1 MVDHAWSH
9 RHLLSIAD
17 LSVADINTLLG
28 KADTLFDEAR
38 KRPKKSEALRGRT
51 IINVF
56 FEASTRTRS
65 SFEVAGKRLG
75 ADVINISVATSSV
88 SKGESLLDTVKNLE
102 VMRAD
107 AMVIRHQASGAPNY
121 VAKHTRASILNAG
134 DGMHEHP
141 TQALLDALTIRRHFG
156 TLSGLTVAICGD
168 IVHSRV
174 ARSNA
179 ILLGK
184 TGSKVRLCGPKTMM
198 PRDAETLGESAT
210 VHANL
215 DEAIDGAD
223 VVMMLRIQNE
233 RVYGPVMAS
242 TREYSRTFGLNARRL
257 AGAKPN
263 VIVMHPGPINRGV
276 ELDTHLA
283 DDVRSVVLEQVEAG
297 VAVRMAAL
305 DLCIGANP
313 EIAPS

>member
-1 MVDHAWSH
+1 MVEHRWSH
-9 RHLLSIAD
+9 KHLLSIAD
-17 LSVADINTLLG
+17 LSVADIETVLA
-28 KADTLFDEAR
+28 KADTNFDEAR
-38 KRPKKSEALRGRT
+38 KAPKKGDALRGRT
-51 IINVF
+51 VINVF
-56 FEASTRTRS
+56 FESSTRTRS

-75 ADVINISVATSSV
+75 ADVVNISVSTSSV
-88 SKGESLLDTVKNLE
+88 SKGETLLDTVKNLE

-107 AMVIRHQASGAPNY
+107 AMVIRHQASGAPNF
-121 VAKHTRASILNAG
+121 VANLSRASILNAG

-198 PRDAETLGESAT
+198 PRQAEELGSSAT
-210 VHANL
+210 VHSSL
-215 DEAIDGAD
+215 EDAIDGAD

-233 RVYGPVMAS
+233 RLYGPVMAS
-242 TREYSRTFGLNARRL
+242 TREYSRTFGLNAKRL
-257 AGAKPN
+257 EGAKPN
-263 VIVMHPGPINRGV
+263 AIVMHPGPINRGV
-276 ELDTHLA
+276 ELDTRLA
-283 DDVRSVVLEQVEAG
+283 DGARSVVLEQVEAG

-305 DLCIGANP
+305 DLCIRANTELVGA
-313 EIAPS
+313 